1 MGDYMVVP
9 AKLVKLL
16 KELNLDEAQ
25 ALWKLPQNG
34 QLIIKHFALE
44 RVAAHLNIQFDL
56 PTIIESSAK
65 DRICILIVE
74 GKLGDKRAWSVG
86 EAAPYNIDKGKHQQ
100 PYPYAMSEKRAKDR
114 CILKLIDLHGE
125 VYSEDEVNE
134 DPVPMPKPAEDN
146 IIKELNKLTSET
158 QLMTWFKN
166 NQEMLNKMQQSDND
180 RYKKIDIKFG
190 EQLTE
195 ARKIGG
201 QHG

>member
-1 MGDYMVVP
+1 MGDHMVVP

-146 IIKELNKLTSET
+146 IIKELNNLTSET
-158 QLMTWFKN
+158 QLMAWFKKN
-166 NQEMLNKMQQSDND
+166 NEILNQIEKDDNA
-180 RYKKIDIKFG
+180 RYKKIDLKFG
-190 EQLTE
+190 EQLNK
-195 ARKIGG
+195 AREIGG